1 MLFNNSFILA
11 SSSSSR
17 YKILKNNKLVFS
29 KKKPLCD
36 EGALKKRLIQNQ
48 EKPRKISLELAR
60 LKSKS
65 ISVKNK
71 NKLVVGCDTIIFF
84 NGFFLSKAKNLKEA
98 KRKIMKISGQEHHV
112 YSSASVYYN
121 MREVWKS
128 SLKTKIKI
136 RKLAEKEIDEYLLKA
151 GKHILSSVGC
161 YQVELLGPNI
171 IEEIKGD
178 FFNVMGFP
186 LFPFLNFLKKFNGD
200 KL

>member
-1 MLFNNSFILA
+1 
-11 SSSSSR
+11 
-17 YKILKNNKLVFS
+17 
-29 KKKPLCD
+29 
-36 EGALKKRLIQNQ
+36 
-48 EKPRKISLELAR
+48 
-60 LKSKS
+60 
-65 ISVKNK
+65 
-71 NKLVVGCDTIIFF
+71 
-84 NGFFLSKAKNLKEA
+84 
-98 KRKIMKISGQEHHV
+98 
-112 YSSASVYYN
+112 

-128 SLKTKIKI
+128 SQKTKIKI

-186 LFPFLNFLKKFNGD
+186 LFPFLNFLKKFNSD